1 METTA
6 ETGRY
11 KILCFHILIA
21 AKEAFSPA
29 INKKLHTILIKICF
43 SENIPI
49 FLTTGTTQL

>member
-11 KILCFHILIA
+11 KIYFHILIA
-21 AKEAFSPA
+21 VKEAFSPA
-29 INKKLHTILIKICF
+29 INKKLHAILTKICS

-49 FLTTGTTQL
+49 FLTTGKTQL